1 MTIVSPERWYQIF
14 WFVVWLIS
22 VPPVIV
28 LLYLIWR
35 KL

>member
-1 MTIVSPERWYQIF
+1 MSENVWYLQYWTLANIVQATLHI
-14 WFVVWLIS
+14 VQ
-22 VPPVIV
+22 IV